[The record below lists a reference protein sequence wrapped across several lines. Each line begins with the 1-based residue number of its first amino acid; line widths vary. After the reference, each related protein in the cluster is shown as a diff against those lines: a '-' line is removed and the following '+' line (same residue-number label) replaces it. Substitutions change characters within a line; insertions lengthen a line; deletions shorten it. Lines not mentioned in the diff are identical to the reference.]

1 MSLVVNTNINSLT
14 AQRNLNTSNNMLTQ
28 ALTRLSSG
36 QRINS
41 GADDAAGQ
49 AISTRIGVQVRL
61 SATAIRNAND
71 GVALS
76 QTAEG
81 ALQEITNIMTRIK
94 ELALQSVNSTN
105 SSTDRTSL
113 NQEVQAQIAEV
124 TRIATQTKVGTIAL
138 LDGTFVGNFQV
149 GLEQGQTVSAT
160 ISNFRASS
168 LSGQVASQALTF
180 LAGLTSV
187 GAAEANSYLGVNSG
201 TALQITGPRG
211 TSFIRQTTASDDTVS
226 AIENAQS
233 AIASAAAINE
243 STSTTGVSATVTAA
257 TFTTAGTFAN
267 DLDVDGTTNTL
278 RLNGQSVVVNLN
290 GGSVANRRQQLID
303 AVNSQVSGVT
313 AAVGAGAADVVLT
326 AADGRN
332 VSVQTSAG
340 TGANTVSGEVFG
352 FTTAPTTAGTIAR
365 GGISLQAGG
374 NLTSTFT
381 NADQVA
387 GEGLTSAAASTL
399 QSLTVATVS
408 GANSALLVA
417 DSIIETINSQRA
429 TLGAIQ
435 NRLAS
440 TIANLQV
447 VQEKLADFRSRI
459 LDADFAAETAN
470 LSKSQILRSAGLSV
484 LAQAN
489 SAPASVLEL
498 LRNQ

>member
-1 MSLVVNTNINSLT
+1 MLVVNSNINSLT
-14 AQRNLNTSNNMLTQ
+14 AQRNLSTSTNLLTQ

-41 GADDAAGQ
+41 GADDAAGL
-49 AISTRIGVQVRL
+49 AIATRLGVQVRL

-71 GVALS
+71 GVALA
-76 QTAEG
+76 QTAES
-81 ALQEITNIMTRIK
+81 ALQEITNILTRIK

-124 TRIATQTKVGTIAL
+124 TRIATQTKVGTTAL
-138 LDGTFVGNFQV
+138 LDGTFNGSFQV

-160 ISNFRASS
+160 IANFRASS
-168 LSGQVASQALTF
+168 LAGSVASQALTF
-180 LAGLTSV
+180 LSGLTSV
-187 GAAEANSYLGVNSG
+187 GAAEANSYLGVNSS

-211 TSFIRQTTASDDTVS
+211 VSFIRQTTAADDTVS

-233 AIASAAAINE
+233 AIASAAVINE
-243 STSTTGVSATVTAA
+243 SSSTTGVSATATAA
-257 TFTTAGTFAN
+257 TFTTNGTFAN
-267 DLDVDGTTNTL
+267 ALNVDGATNTI
-278 RLNGQSVVVNLN
+278 RINGQSVVVNLN
-290 GGSVANRRQQLID
+290 GGSAALRRQQLID
-303 AVNSQVSGVT
+303 AINSQVSGVT
-313 AAVGAGAADVVLT
+313 AATGAGTTFVLT
-326 AADGRN
+326 ASDGRN
-332 VSVQTSAG
+332 ISVQTSAG

-365 GGISLQAGG
+365 GGITLQAGG

-381 NADQVA
+381 NTDQVA
-387 GEGLTSAAASTL
+387 GEGSTTAASSTL
-399 QSLTVATVS
+399 LSLTVASVS

-429 TLGAIQ
+429 SLGAIQ

-498 LRNQ
+498 LRQ

>member
-1 MSLVVNTNINSLT
+1 
-14 AQRNLNTSNNMLTQ
+14 
-28 ALTRLSSG
+28 
-36 QRINS
+36 
-41 GADDAAGQ
+41 
-49 AISTRIGVQVRL
+49 
-61 SATAIRNAND
+61 
-71 GVALS
+71 
-76 QTAEG
+76 
-81 ALQEITNIMTRIK
+81 
-94 ELALQSVNSTN
+94 
-105 SSTDRTSL
+105 
-113 NQEVQAQIAEV
+113 
-124 TRIATQTKVGTIAL
+124 
-138 LDGTFVGNFQV
+138 
-149 GLEQGQTVSAT
+149 
-160 ISNFRASS
+160 
-168 LSGQVASQALTF
+168 
-180 LAGLTSV
+180 
-187 GAAEANSYLGVNSG
+187 
-201 TALQITGPRG
+201 
-211 TSFIRQTTASDDTVS
+211 
-226 AIENAQS
+226 
-233 AIASAAAINE
+233 
-243 STSTTGVSATVTAA
+243 
-257 TFTTAGTFAN
+257 
-267 DLDVDGTTNTL
+267 
-278 RLNGQSVVVNLN
+278 
-290 GGSVANRRQQLID
+290 
-303 AVNSQVSGVT
+303 NSQVSGVT
-313 AAVGAGAADVVLT
+313 AAVGAGAADVALT

-332 VSVQTSAG
+332 ISVQTSAG
-340 TGANTVSGEVFG
+340 TGANTISGEVFG

-408 GANSALLVA
+408 GANSALLVS

-429 TLGAIQ
+429 SLGAIQ